1 MQRKRPR
8 ERETRFHYRFLERFD
23 LVETS
28 EVALL
33 SVCFILILGMQA
45 RRGINAEEM
54 LLAGIITAL
63 ASELSKEA
71 HKKRCTSRLPPESK
85 PLRIEDLRSC
95 STTNRS
101 IKKLFWIQKD
111 IIAMLI
117 LQC

>member
-1 MQRKRPR
+1 MPMQRKRPR

-23 LVETS
+23 LIETS
-28 EVALL
+28 DVALL

-63 ASELSKEA
+63 ASALLKLLLKLSKEA

-85 PLRIEDLRSC
+85 PLRI
-95 STTNRS
+95 
-101 IKKLFWIQKD
+101 
-111 IIAMLI
+111 
-117 LQC
+117 